1 MLVSG
6 TTYPELIP
14 RGGQNSLTFFFA
26 PASELVGFYAGLN
39 LVAWFMIFCFVRET
53 KQLTLEELD
62 RKLALPSFQN
72 IPGLWPN
79 TNHLAP
85 RVLNRGLL
93 RPDEEI
99 HQPRINRLPPILHKA
114 IHPPEENP
122 EATRHHRDGRQS
134 RAQEH
139 GIISLAFVMLV

>member
-1 MLVSG
+1 
-6 TTYPELIP
+6 
-14 RGGQNSLTFFFA
+14 
-26 PASELVGFYAGLN
+26 
-39 LVAWFMIFCFVRET
+39 MIFCFVRET

-72 IPGLWPN
+72 IPGLWPPRDVIN
-79 TNHLAP
+79 TNHLAAP
-85 RVLNRGLL
+85 ACLNRGLL

-139 GIISLAFVMLV
+139 GIISLAFVILV